1 MIAFINY
8 FIFIPVYYCHY
19 KKTYMNTQTEF
30 DKQPELE
37 DTIISIIPLK
47 EADFDA
53 LYTVASDPLIW
64 EQHPN
69 KDRYQKNVFK
79 TFFQGAMDSK
89 GAFLV
94 LDKKTGTIIGSS
106 RYYDL
111 KIDTV
116 TIGYTF
122 IGRQYWGRQYN
133 AALKKIMIE
142 HAFQYVHAVIFH
154 IGSENIRSQKAI
166 EKLGATKIGE
176 MDVAYYG
183 EPAKPN
189 FIYQIIKDAWMK
201 K

>member
-1 MIAFINY
+1 MLA
-8 FIFIPVYYCHY
+8 YYSYY
-19 KKTYMNTQTEF
+19 KKTDMNTHTEF

-37 DTIISIIPLK
+37 DATISIVPLK
-47 EADFDA
+47 ADDFDA
-53 LYTVASDPLIW
+53 LYAVASDPLIW

-79 TFFQGAMDSK
+79 TFFEGAMDSK

-94 LDKKTGTIIGSS
+94 LDKKTGAIIGSS

-111 KIDTV
+111 ETDSIA
-116 TIGYTF
+116 IGYTF
-122 IGRQYWGRQYN
+122 IGRQFWGRQYN
-133 AALKKIMIE
+133 TSLKKIMIE

-154 IGSENIRSQKAI
+154 IGSENIRSQRAI

-176 MDVAYYG
+176 IDVAYYG
-183 EPAKPN
+183 EPIKPN
-189 FIYQIIKDAWMK
+189 FIYQITQDAWLK